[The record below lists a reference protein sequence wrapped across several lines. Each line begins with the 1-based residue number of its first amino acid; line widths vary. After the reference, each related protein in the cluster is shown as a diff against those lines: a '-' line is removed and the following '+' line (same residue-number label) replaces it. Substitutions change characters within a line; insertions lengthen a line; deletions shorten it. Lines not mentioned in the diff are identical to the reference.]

1 MNVLTFILLAAAAV
15 KAALLG
21 SGDGLTAAGTAVSK
35 ARLPPLLAGLDS
47 CAAPA
52 AFLAKGFLG
61 WRRWLVMAGR
71 GTSSSRLARAA
82 TSGLPGRSSASWEA
96 SNMSCD

>member
-21 SGDGLTAAGTAVSK
+21 SGDGLIAAGTAVSK
-35 ARLPPLLAGLDS
+35 VRLLPLLDGLES
-47 CAAPA
+47 WAAPA
-52 AFLAKGFLG
+52 APFLTKGFLG

-82 TSGLPGRSSASWEA
+82 TSGLPGRSASWEA